1 MIRLER
7 DQLESDVI
15 LDILGNDTR
24 RRILS
29 VLAREPMYFNQLARE
44 IDIGQQAILR
54 HLEALEESGLVETY
68 AEKSDLGAPN
78 RKYYRLNSSF
88 VLTIALSEDDFTISS
103 QKIQEI
109 RHKESMK
116 KYYKKL
122 DSIPEDTGRALAY
135 LQQSMAAIDEEIA
148 LFESRLAD
156 LRALRQQILHRLH
169 EIGADNFE
177 GEERK
182 VLYTIVKE
190 SPKSLAEL
198 SDILDEKES
207 DLREIITS
215 MKSRMKDS
223 GIHRLLQDLD

>member
-1 MIRLER
+1 LER
-7 DQLESDVI
+7 NQLESDII

-54 HLEALEESGLVETY
+54 HLDALEESGLIETY
-68 AEKSDLGAPN
+68 AERSDLGAPN

-103 QKIQEI
+103 QKIEEI

-116 KYYKKL
+116 KYYKRL
-122 DSIPEDTGRALAY
+122 NSIPEDTGCALAW
-135 LQQSMAAIDEEIA
+135 LQQSMADIDQEIS

-156 LRALRQQILHRLH
+156 LRALRQQVLRRLH

-177 GEERK
+177 VEERK
-182 VLYTIVKE
+182 VLYAIVKE
-190 SPKSLAEL
+190 SPKSLSEL
-198 SDILDEKES
+198 SDMLNEKES
-207 DLREIITS
+207 DLKAIIAS
-215 MKSRMKDS
+215 MKSRMKDA

>member
-1 MIRLER
+1 MK
-7 DQLESDVI
+7 SDVI
-15 LDILGNDTR
+15 LDILGNETR

-29 VLAREPMYFNQLARE
+29 VLAREPMYFNQLAKE

-54 HLEALEESGLVETY
+54 HLDALEESGLIETY

-103 QKIQEI
+103 QKIEETRQ
-109 RHKESMK
+109 KESM

-122 DSIPEDTGRALAY
+122 DSIPEGAGKALAS
-135 LQQSMAAIDEEIA
+135 LQQSIADIDLEMS
-148 LFESRLAD
+148 LLESRLAD
-156 LRALRQQILHRLH
+156 LRALRQQVLHRLH

-182 VLYTIVKE
+182 VLYMIVKE

-198 SDILDEKES
+198 SDMLDEKES
-207 DLREIITS
+207 DLKEIIAG
-215 MKSRMKDS
+215 MKSRIKDA

>member
-1 MIRLER
+1 M
-7 DQLESDVI
+7 ESDVI
-15 LDILGNDTR
+15 LDILGNETR
-24 RRILS
+24 RRILG
-29 VLAREPMYFNQLARE
+29 VLAREPMYFNQLAKE

-54 HLEALEESGLVETY
+54 HLDTLEESGLIETY

-88 VLTIALSEDDFTISS
+88 VLTIALSEDDFSISS
-103 QKIQEI
+103 QKIEETRQ
-109 RHKESMK
+109 KESI

-122 DSIPEDTGRALAY
+122 DSIPEDAGRALAS
-135 LQQSMAAIDEEIA
+135 LQQSIADIDVEIS
-148 LFESRLAD
+148 LLESRLAD
-156 LRALRQQILHRLH
+156 LRALRQQVLHRLH

-182 VLYTIVKE
+182 VLYMIVKE

-198 SDILDEKES
+198 SDMLNEKAS
-207 DLREIITS
+207 DLKEIIAG
-215 MKSRMKDS
+215 MKSRIKDA